1 MDDDPKQQ
9 PLLKEENDESASSDE
24 DDIDDYQPVQISRP
38 HPGNRDNYPMR
49 GTIGSKS
56 ITAMLADQRP
66 LSSFGGGIPEDISS
80 GGKKDRIG
88 GFSITAMLGK
98 QESWMQDADTE
109 DLLEEINA
117 EVRAKE
123 EEEKKKSHLF

>member
-9 PLLKEENDESASSDE
+9 PLLKEENDESASSD

-38 HPGNRDNYPMR
+38 RPGNRDNDPE
-49 GTIGSKS
+49 GVSIGNKS
-56 ITAMLADQRP
+56 ITAMLADQPP
-66 LSSFGGGIPEDISS
+66 LSSFGGGIPEDITS

>member
-1 MDDDPKQQ
+1 VDDDPKQQ

-24 DDIDDYQPVQISRP
+24 DIDDYQPVQISRP

-56 ITAMLADQRP
+56 ITAMLADQPP
-66 LSSFGGGIPEDISS
+66 LSSFGGGIPEDITSES
-80 GGKKDRIG
+80 KKDRIG
-88 GFSITAMLGK
+88 GLSITAMLGK
-98 QESWMQDADTE
+98 QESWMQDDDTE

-117 EVRAKE
+117 EVRAKG
-123 EEEKKKSHLF
+123 EEEKRKSHLF